1 MTPRQNSLS
10 GVIIC
15 PAYWKGQ
22 RLRANSFATTNSSI
36 KNQVAPIVKV
46 ARKDSTRRRHV
57 MDPLNTSVIP
67 IW

>member
-1 MTPRQNSLS
+1 MTPRQDSLS

-22 RLRANSFATTNSSI
+22 RLRANSFATTNNSI
-36 KNQVAPIVKV
+36 KNHVAAIVKD
-46 ARKDSTRRRHV
+46 ARRDSTRWARE
-57 MDPLNTSVIP
+57 MDPLNTSVVL